1 MLTVSPTNPQSPAF
15 NSGSSRWIE
24 ALDEQQKPEVLDFLS
39 ARPLHTFILSS
50 WIKDNGLV
58 NSLNRGTFYGY
69 RDESRQLRGVALVG
83 HVTLFET
90 RVDDALKAFSEL
102 ARNCSSVR
110 TVLSEAD
117 KIAGMGILNSD
128 SGRSARRV
136 CRELLLEKHES
147 ENLNTLSTF
156 RQANPDDLDLVVPVH
171 AQTAFEE
178 SGINPLHVDRAGFV
192 ERCARRIKQG
202 RVWVSIE
209 HGRLKFKADVVSD
222 TPDVVYLEGVYVSAE
237 HRGNGYGARCMTQ
250 LTNQL
255 LERTKTVCMLVNET
269 NSAAQKSYQK
279 AGFKFREYYD
289 TIFLNPV
296 AC

>member
-1 MLTVSPTNPQSPAF
+1 MLTVSPTSPQSRPF
-15 NSGSSRWIE
+15 NSGSPWIE
-24 ALDEQQKPEVLDFLS
+24 ALDNEQKPEVVDFLS
-39 ARPLHTFILSS
+39 VRPLHTFIMSS
-50 WIKDNGLV
+50 WIEDNGLV
-58 NSLNRGTFYGY
+58 SSLNRGTFYGY
-69 RDESRQLRGVALVG
+69 RDESRQLRGVALIG

-102 ARNCSSVR
+102 ARNGSSVR
-110 TVLSEAD
+110 TVLGESD
-117 KIAGMGILNSD
+117 KIAGMGILNSG
-128 SGRSARRV
+128 GRSARRV

-237 HRGNGYGARCMTQ
+237 HRGNGYGARCITQ

-255 LERTKTVCMLVNET
+255 LERTKSVCMLVNET
-269 NSAAQKSYQK
+269 NSAALKSYQK